1 MADQRTVRLAYRP
14 VPPPPPSSSS
24 RGRHGGGGSSSS
36 SNALGAR
43 STPGAA
49 GSRHAPRRAEPPP
62 NASVW
67 TKLSQLEGLV
77 WSGGAVRVCTTWS
90 AAVVVFCCGSATSS
104 LYASLCVCALFVC
117 MSVCLCLCLLH
128 GLCLRSACMKLAC
141 PICIKSWGACSA
153 FGAAGARCVVAPW
166 QPPARAVVRRCA
178 AAADGQRW
186 RLGGQ
191 PPPRRVACGGRAAG
205 RDAAPARRGGGG
217 RAGRVRGGGAPAVGA
232 RGRECSTAGGA
243 AGGTRVSSRWR
254 WRGSASGRRRLGAAS
269 ARRHYSART
278 RPCRRHWHRRNA
290 AAAAVAVT
298 RCWRWGRTCG

>member
-1 MADQRTVRLAYRP
+1 MAAAAAAAAAMHWA
-14 VPPPPPSSSS
+14 
-24 RGRHGGGGSSSS
+24 RGRRQEQRVRGTPHGERSRLLTRPCGQNCHNSRASCGP
-36 SNALGAR
+36 GAR
-43 STPGAA
+43 C
-49 GSRHAPRRAEPPP
+49 
-62 NASVW
+62 
-67 TKLSQLEGLV
+67 
-77 WSGGAVRVCTTWS
+77 VCAQRGVLPLWF
-90 AAVVVFCCGSATSS
+90 FCCGSATSS

-153 FGAAGARCVVAPW
+153 FGAAGARCVVVARW

-290 AAAAVAVT
+290 AAAAAAAVT